1 MSQGN
6 QGQKPSWAQGSSG
19 GWGQQG
25 GNQGWGGQQG
35 TQGTQGWGQPTQP
48 NQGSGQPGTQGN
60 QGWGQPGT
68 QGNQGWGQPGTQGT
82 GNQGWGGQQGTGNQG
97 FGGQQGFN
105 PQQQQQQQQQPVTS
119 LFDQNRDY
127 MIFTALDDDYA
138 LDVSQGNDSSK
149 YKIILW
155 KKHGEKNQRFRIKPV
170 AGTSKYQIYSNLGA
184 TV

>member
-6 QGQKPSWAQGSSG
+6 QGQKPDWAQGSSG
-19 GWGQQG
+19 GWG

-35 TQGTQGWGQPTQP
+35 TQG
-48 NQGSGQPGTQGN
+48 NQGSGQPNLPNQPN
-60 QGWGQPGT
+60 QGWGQ
-68 QGNQGWGQPGTQGT
+68 Q
-82 GNQGWGGQQGTGNQG
+82 GNQGWGGQQGTQGNQG
-97 FGGQQGFN
+97 WGGQQGFN
-105 PQQQQQQQQQPVTS
+105 PQQQQQQQQPVTS

-138 LDVSQGNDSSK
+138 LDVSQGSDSSK
-149 YKIILW
+149 YKMILW

-170 AGTSKYQIYSNLGA
+170 PGTSKYQIYSNLGA

>member
-6 QGQKPSWAQGSSG
+6 QGQKPGWAQGSSG
-19 GWGQQG
+19 GWG

-35 TQGTQGWGQPTQP
+35 TQG
-48 NQGSGQPGTQGN
+48 NQGSGQPNQPNQPN
-60 QGWGQPGT
+60 QGWGQ
-68 QGNQGWGQPGTQGT
+68 Q
-82 GNQGWGGQQGTGNQG
+82 GNQGWGGQQGTQGNQQGTQGNQG
-97 FGGQQGFN
+97 WGGQQGTQGNQGWGGQQGFN
-105 PQQQQQQQQQPVTS
+105 PQQQQQQQQPVTS

-138 LDVSQGNDSSK
+138 LDVSQGSDSSK
-149 YKIILW
+149 YKMILW

-170 AGTSKYQIYSNLGA
+170 PGTSKYQIYSNLGA